1 MPVLN
6 PQRFAKKISESIS
19 QGKLVNQGVIAR
31 EIGYSLQTSQAP
43 QRITETKAYK
53 EAMERYKKPLL
64 ERLDDNINKT
74 ELALSKKNL
83 NKEDTRTLVGSL
95 DILIKNKH
103 LLSGGITS
111 LNVFVLPSEVMQRN
125 DITANNKD
133 DITTKV

>member
-64 ERLDDNINKT
+64 ERLDENINKT

-83 NKEDTRTLVGSL
+83 TKEDARTLTGML
-95 DILIKNKH
+95 DVFIKNKH
-103 LLSGGITS
+103 LLSGGLTS

-133 DITTKV
+133 DGQG